1 MNELEVVK
9 TTLKDAVPIINR
21 LSKDSE
27 WTRETVSTGRF
38 HRTVWR
44 TRQQRHSDRHSAAQ
58 RIGTE

>member
-27 WTRETVSTGRF
+27 WTR
-38 HRTVWR
+38 
-44 TRQQRHSDRHSAAQ
+44 
-58 RIGTE
+58 